1 MAWKAEVLVQGSWS
15 QNSEV
20 WPDKESAQS
29 AGLDL
34 FGRWFLVE
42 DSRAVE
48 VDEEVNRPTWI
59 EWCARGMKPP
69 KSVTL

>member
-1 MAWKAEVLVQGSWS
+1 MAWKAEVFVQGSWS

-20 WPDKESAQS
+20 WPDEISALG
-29 AGLDL
+29 AAADL

-42 DSRAVE
+42 DYRAVE
-48 VDEEVNRPTWI
+48 VDAEINRPSWL
-59 EWCARGMKPP
+59 EWVDTGHKPP